1 MEPYIQFRNVTK
13 QFGGTKALNDVSF
26 EIRKGEVHCL
36 CGENGAGKSTLIN
49 LCAGVIQP
57 TKGEILIHGAPVNIQ
72 SVQQSE
78 KLGFSVVHQEI
89 PLCLNMTIAQNIFLG
104 SREGKK
110 GIFIDKAYMR
120 EKTKGLLEMF
130 SLKLDPDRPVGSLSI
145 AEQSIIQIAKAVYFK
160 PEILILDEP
169 TAALT
174 NDQREIMYRVVRDLV
189 KENQTTVIYVSHRL
203 EEVMDLGDRTTILR
217 DGCYITTKNIRD
229 ITMDDIVTLMVGRK
243 IDKSDSTE
251 SSVSDEVLLRVE
263 HLTKK
268 RQFQDVS
275 FELKKGEILGF
286 AGFVGAGRTE
296 VLSAVFGANRPD
308 SGDVYIKGKKVKIK
322 SPADAI
328 KNHISM
334 IPENRRDDGL
344 ITTMSVKQNA
354 QMVVLDKIK
363 KGILL
368 DDRKADRLMEEMMQ
382 EYSIKAGNVKDPI
395 LTLSGGNQQKVIIA
409 RWIANHPEILL
420 CDEPTRGI
428 DVGAKAEVYAI
439 LRKIARQGIG
449 IVMVSS
455 ELPELLADCDAI
467 FTCLTKNVILMK
479 DEQFAQFGD
488 GKIFF
493 NTSIA
498 PSFETE
504 ALERWLA
511 RGGNE
516 LFCDMPSALGEHA
529 ERLLANP
536 HVNCIGQSAGFTG
549 QAAVRLSEKSLNNIR
564 AFLENN

>member
-455 ELPELLADCDAI
+455 ELPELLALCDRI
-467 FTCLTKNVILMK
+467 IVMH
-479 DEQFAQFGD
+479 E
-488 GKIFF
+488 GKI
-493 NTSIA
+493 
-498 PSFETE
+498 
-504 ALERWLA
+504 
-511 RGGNE
+511 
-516 LFCDMPSALGEHA
+516 
-529 ERLLANP
+529 
-536 HVNCIGQSAGFTG
+536 TG
-549 QAAVRLSEKSLNNIR
+549 QLMREEATETAVMRYAAALV
-564 AFLENN
+564 